1 MSILSNAIIYIL
13 SVVLSFILGV
23 IYVIM
28 FIVDVYTKSK
38 KKRKDSYYD
47 EEEA

>member
-28 FIVDVYTKSK
+28 FIVDIYTKSK
-38 KKRKDSYYD
+38 KKQKNSYY
-47 EEEA
+47 ENEEA